1 MDQIWKKEELIEV
14 SDDLFFKVD
23 AFFNEI
29 QNSKFLE
36 YRDGQRSMA
45 YSIIDTIKDRQILLI
60 EAGVGIGKSYA
71 YLIPL
76 IQSIKDDPT
85 FQGFIIATSTI
96 ALQEQLLEDVKKVSE
111 ILGMDHIEVSLVKGK
126 NNYLCRKRLNDF
138 LKSTGNEKY
147 RYILDEVLK
156 KESIDRKDFLDIS
169 DQMWKNFN
177 VRTCSTMACPY
188 YANCKLVDERE
199 KYNQAKVIITNQD
212 FLIQDL
218 KKDEEYRS
226 FQKDKVIVIDEAH
239 NLEEKIRNSYV
250 LAIDKRYI
258 ESLLYRLYSC
268 VSDYQENLLPPQSY
282 FDYLTEFFTRL
293 RASARNEIKKVEG
306 SVDSYI
312 DYTRV
317 RFHCGNHLMEV
328 IKKIITLID
337 EVTQLVREKEKLGI
351 YKVDTR
357 AFDELLCVKEVLFDI
372 LKQDKSKNIYWVDFI
387 DSQGKYL
394 RLTYAPKKIDELS
407 AGLLAKTHAGI
418 VLTSA
423 TLLVGNDDYHYYSS
437 QVGLDK
443 IIGKKVLKEFPQES
457 PYNYSENTIL
467 YCPKEIASPKN
478 RKQYIEDLTNYIRE
492 LIMLTDGK
500 TLVLFTSKN
509 DMNEVY
515 NRLQLE
521 DFPFSIYIQK
531 DTASAYLLKEKF
543 KEDISSCLFATGSF
557 YEGIDIKGISL
568 SQVIIA
574 KLPFPVVDPVIDYK
588 ASKFKDGFLQ
598 VYLPEMLTK
607 LRQGTGR
614 AIRSETDTAV
624 ISILDSRIYDY
635 NAKYGNIVFDSL
647 PYTHI
652 TDDMEEVKSFIHKK
666 IR

>member
-1 MDQIWKKEELIEV
+1 MNQIWKKDELVEIN
-14 SDDLFFKVD
+14 DDLFFKVD
-23 AFFNEI
+23 TFFNEI

-60 EAGVGIGKSYA
+60 EAGIGIGKSYA

-76 IQSIKDDPT
+76 IQSIKDYPT

-96 ALQEQLLEDVKKVSE
+96 ALQEQLLEDVKTVSE
-111 ILGMDHIEVSLVKGK
+111 MLGMDHIEVSLVKGK

-138 LKSTGNEKY
+138 LKVIGNEKY

-156 KESIDRKDFLDIS
+156 KESIDRKDFQDIS

-177 VRTCSTMACPY
+177 VRTCNTMACPY

-199 KYNQAKVIITNQD
+199 KYNHAKVIITNQD

-218 KKDEEYRS
+218 KKDEEHRD

-268 VSDYQENLLPPQSY
+268 VSDYQENLLPPQLY
-282 FDYLTEFFTRL
+282 FDYLTKFFTSL
-293 RASARNEIKKVEG
+293 RASAKNEIQKVEG
-306 SVDSYI
+306 SVDNYT
-312 DYTRV
+312 DYNRIK
-317 RFHCGNHLMEV
+317 FHCSSQLIDVIHKMITMIHEV
-328 IKKIITLID
+328 I
-337 EVTQLVREKEKLGI
+337 QLVNEREKLGI
-351 YKVDTR
+351 YRIDKR
-357 AFDELLCVKEVLFDI
+357 ALEELLCVKEILLDI

-387 DSQGKYL
+387 DNQGKYL

-437 QVGLDK
+437 QLGLDK
-443 IIGKKVLKEFPQES
+443 VVGKKVLKEFAQES

-467 YCPKEIASPKN
+467 YCPQDMASPKDKEN
-478 RKQYIEDLTNYIRE
+478 YIIDLTNRIRE
-492 LIMLTDGK
+492 LITLTGGK
-500 TLVLFTSKN
+500 TLILFTSKN
-509 DMNEVY
+509 DMKAVY
-515 NRLQLE
+515 DRLDIE
-521 DFPFSIYIQK
+521 NFDFPIYIQK
-531 DTASAYLLKEKF
+531 DTSSVYSLKEKF
-543 KEDISSCLFATGSF
+543 KENISSCLFATGSF
-557 YEGIDIKGISL
+557 YEGIDIKGSSL

-574 KLPFPVVDPVIDYK
+574 KLPFPIVDPVIDYK

-598 VYLPEMLTK
+598 VYLPEMITK

-614 AIRSETDTAV
+614 AIRSEEDTAI

-635 NAKYGNIVFDSL
+635 NTKYDNIVFDSL
-647 PYTHI
+647 PYTNV
-652 TDDMEEVKSFIHKK
+652 TDDIEEVKEFIHKK